1 MCLMICYFEYSLSL
15 FQTALHGLQSDY
27 SAHSHGL
34 SRSRSISPETAE
46 AARILARIGD
56 EVQQRYFAHLDR
68 AVGRLVL
75 ASCAGLFTYENFR
88 EAALM
93 VLDKDLSEWRQVGL
107 HVTVR
112 FALCHHFSFTFSL
125 ILCFI
130 LLGFVLLFFQFL
142 FVCSFNLLYPGAC
155 LLEGLFQL
163 FVFSAVHVLVTASV
177 HTVGFS
183 FLQLFG

>member
-1 MCLMICYFEYSLSL
+1 MICYFEHSLSL
-15 FQTALHGLQSDY
+15 FQTALHSLQSDH

-56 EVQQRYFAHLDR
+56 DVHQRHFAHLDR

-75 ASCAGLFTYENFR
+75 ASCAGLFTYEHFR

-107 HVTVR
+107 HMTVR
-112 FALCHHFSFTFSL
+112 FALCHRFSFYF
-125 ILCFI
+125 
-130 LLGFVLLFFQFL
+130 
-142 FVCSFNLLYPGAC
+142 
-155 LLEGLFQL
+155 
-163 FVFSAVHVLVTASV
+163 
-177 HTVGFS
+177 
-183 FLQLFG
+183 